1 MMPSEIVT
9 AIAERVRLV
18 IVLVDNHGF
27 SSIGG
32 LSRSLG
38 LDGFGTLYR
47 YREDGTLGLDSEKHP
62 APVLPIDLAANAE
75 SLGATV
81 HRAKTVADVRRA
93 LADASDA
100 DRVSVIY
107 VEVDR
112 YAGVPSYESWWEV
125 ATAEVSEDRATRV
138 ARDEYVKA
146 KRRQRWHV

>member
-9 AIAERVRLV
+9 AIQERLRLV

-27 SSIGG
+27 ASIGG

-47 YREDGTLGLDSEKHP
+47 FREDGTLGLDSERQP
-62 APVLPIDLAANAE
+62 APFLPIDLAANAA

-81 HRAKTVADVRRA
+81 HRARGIADVRRA
-93 LADASDA
+93 LDATKRADG
-100 DRVSVIY
+100 VSVIH

-112 YAGVPSYESWWEV
+112 YAAVPSYESWWEV
-125 ATAEVSEDRATRV
+125 ATAEVSDDRASRE
-138 ARDEYVKA
+138 AREQYVKA
-146 KRRQRWHV
+146 KQRQRWHV